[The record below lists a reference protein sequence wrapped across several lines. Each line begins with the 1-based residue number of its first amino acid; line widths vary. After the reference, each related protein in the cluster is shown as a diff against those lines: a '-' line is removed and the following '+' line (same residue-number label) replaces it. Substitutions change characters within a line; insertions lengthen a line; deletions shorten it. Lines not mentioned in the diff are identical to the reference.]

1 MAGYELSQ
9 FVFNMLSQPRGNTLV
24 SLQTPQKSKLLV
36 AAFESTAETPI
47 PTGSLGAGYYMA
59 ES

>member
-1 MAGYELSQ
+1 
-9 FVFNMLSQPRGNTLV
+9 MLSQPRGNTLV

-36 AAFESTAETPI
+36 AAFKSTAETLI
-47 PTGSLGAGYYMA
+47 LTGSLGAGYYMV